1 MKGSNKTILN
11 EKGQTAVEYTLLLAV
26 VIVLAI
32 GVFKNLNDYLINNPD
47 SFQNKYL
54 NSYTSFFQGN
64 NGSFSGQYKHFIIRR

>member
-1 MKGSNKTILN
+1 MRICLKDILN
-11 EKGQTAVEYTLLLAV
+11 DKGQTAVEYTLLLAV

-32 GVFKNLNDYLINNPD
+32 GIFKKLNDYLINNPD

-54 NSYTSFFQGN
+54 NSYTSFFQCN